1 MLLEDDIARR
11 EDTSEGGYSN
21 GFSPSSDVTR
31 PAGRSATRPV
41 RCFRLLL
48 STTLSLFLRST
59 SSLPLDLIRIPGH
72 SFPRFVRNKGK
83 RPEWRI
89 GAVKRR
95 IKGRRGREVSGE
107 SERETLTPNPRFPR
121 GIPCQWTLAFRDQL
135 VSFLFFVAN
144 PQSVGPLPRSVSPE
158 RVLSVPRRSD
168 GVVSAREDFAGVP
181 QG

>member
-72 SFPRFVRNKGK
+72 SFPRFVRNEGK

-95 IKGRRGREVSGE
+95 IKGRRGREASGE
-107 SERETLTPNPRFPR
+107 SERARDLDSEPKIPPRH
-121 GIPCQWTLAFRDQL
+121 
-135 VSFLFFVAN
+135 
-144 PQSVGPLPRSVSPE
+144 PLPVDSRLPRPVGFVFIFRREPP
-158 RVLSVPRRSD
+158 VRRSPSALR
-168 GVVSAREDFAGVP
+168 VSRASPLSPSEE
-181 QG
+181 